1 MNRLFFLL
9 SLSFFVHPQVVSSE
23 DTEMEET
30 IVTAASS
37 LQKKMGGIG
46 SGTLLRMKEI
56 EDTSPTH
63 VSEIVNRVPGVWV
76 NRGSGQEHLT
86 AIRSAVLTGSGACGE
101 FSFMQDGI
109 PLRPQGFCNINNLF
123 ELNFEQAS
131 ALEVWRGPASAVSY
145 THLTL
150 PTKRIV

>member
-1 MNRLFFLL
+1 MNRLVFLFSL
-9 SLSFFVHPQVVSSE
+9 SLFFHSQAVSSE

-46 SGTLLRMKEI
+46 SGTLLQTKEI

-86 AIRSAVLTGSGACGE
+86 ACL
-101 FSFMQDGI
+101 
-109 PLRPQGFCNINNLF
+109 L
-123 ELNFEQAS
+123 
-131 ALEVWRGPASAVSY
+131 Y
-145 THLTL
+145 TS
-150 PTKRIV
+150 PSPRD

>member
-1 MNRLFFLL
+1 
-9 SLSFFVHPQVVSSE
+9 
-23 DTEMEET
+23 MEET

-37 LQKKMGGIG
+37 LQQKMGGIG
-46 SGTLLRMKEI
+46 SGTLLQTKEI
-56 EDTSPTH
+56 EDTAPTH

-109 PLRPQGFCNINNLF
+109 PLRP
-123 ELNFEQAS
+123 
-131 ALEVWRGPASAVSY
+131 PA
-145 THLTL
+145 
-150 PTKRIV
+150 